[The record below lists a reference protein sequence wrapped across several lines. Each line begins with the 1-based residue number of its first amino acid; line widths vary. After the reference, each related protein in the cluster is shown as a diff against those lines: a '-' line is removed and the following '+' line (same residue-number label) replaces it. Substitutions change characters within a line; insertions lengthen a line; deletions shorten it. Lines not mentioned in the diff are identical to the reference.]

1 MCRSLV
7 RFALSSGKMPMHSRI
22 LPIYKRCQWREN
34 IIVLSQFG
42 VAWSRFLC
50 YITRVICPNILLS
63 THADWYVWIYRL
75 LFVCVCVC
83 LFVCTVTDFSAEDEV
98 SNVEFSTVVHRRLGQ
113 GISHFGELCFPR
125 NSAEARYRTNRPVY
139 ICMCVILH
147 GW

>member
-1 MCRSLV
+1 
-7 RFALSSGKMPMHSRI
+7 MPMHSRI

-75 LFVCVCVC
+75 LFVCVCV
-83 LFVCTVTDFSAEDEV
+83 FVCLYGYGFL
-98 SNVEFSTVVHRRLGQ
+98 RRG
-113 GISHFGELCFPR
+113 
-125 NSAEARYRTNRPVY
+125 
-139 ICMCVILH
+139 
-147 GW
+147 